1 MRSFFRELWY
11 GEPVRVFGLLSTVG
25 VAYVGFGSPPTWAK
39 LAVVVVNA
47 VAGFYGFR
55 SLTTPAF
62 PESAGRTGEFHH
74 GAGADAGEELL
85 EGSPEIPGH

>member
-1 MRSFFRELWY
+1 MKAFLRELWY

-39 LAVVVVNA
+39 IAVVVINA

-55 SLTTPAF
+55 NLTEPAH
-62 PESAGRTGEFHH
+62 PEKLAVEL
-74 GAGADAGEELL
+74 EELADEVAGL
-85 EGSPEIPGH
+85 EPPAEPPRLT